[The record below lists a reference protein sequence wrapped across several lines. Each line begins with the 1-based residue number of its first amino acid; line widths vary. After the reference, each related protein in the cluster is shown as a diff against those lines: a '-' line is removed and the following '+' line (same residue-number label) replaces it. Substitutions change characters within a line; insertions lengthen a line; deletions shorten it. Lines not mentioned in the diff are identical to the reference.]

1 MQLVRTQKILYNHEF
16 RIRLLAD
23 NSDAEYI
30 RLVKKLPDCRWSNH
44 LNSWHTVNIENHI
57 QYFNKIFPSYI
68 RFIAGSPSHYIP
80 KIDENLSEKRI
91 SILKNIADKSLTFK
105 FSFDRELEVLIQK
118 SGGFPHYFNGKEWKI
133 KDALEINENLR
144 SYLQNANYC
153 IEYKSVP
160 EGDKDIIIFPTEI
173 RKSEE
178 KFREYLVSSNYSKR
192 TIEQYVSNVSQ
203 FMGSSFRNSGLSV
216 EGIRDYMEEMSIN
229 RNLSRSCQNQFI
241 NSLKVYYR
249 YKYGY
254 GIGRAE
260 LQRPRRDSSRPVILT
275 KNEVSK
281 IIKFIPNLKH
291 ITLISIIYQT
301 GITVGETV
309 SIRPD
314 DIDKVKS
321 QIFIQGRKDNPGR
334 IVPLPGELMDKI
346 DCYQDCYHP
355 KNYLFEGYGG
365 TRYSERS
372 IQKVMKK
379 YVQKAG
385 IKKRASAQT
394 LRHSFACNM
403 ATQGIDRGE
412 LQHMLGH
419 SSKKSTGIY
428 WKMVGNGDKG

>member
-23 NSDAEYI
+23 NSDARYI
-30 RLVKKLPDCRWSNH
+30 RLVRKLPDCRWSNH
-44 LNSWHTVNIENHI
+44 LNSWHTDNIENHI

-68 RFIAGSPSHYIP
+68 RFIAGSPSLYIP

-91 SILKNIADKSLTFK
+91 SIIKNISDKSLTFK

-118 SGGFPHYFNGKEWKI
+118 SGGFPQLDNGKEWKI
-133 KDALEINENLR
+133 KNALEINQNLR

-153 IEYKSVP
+153 IEFKSVP
-160 EGDKDIIIFPTEI
+160 EEDKDFTIFPSEI
-173 RKSEE
+173 RKNVE
-178 KFREYLVSSNYSKR
+178 KFREYLVFSNYSKR
-192 TIEQYVSNVSQ
+192 TIDQYASNVSQ
-203 FMGSSFRNSGLSV
+203 FMCSSVGNSCLNI
-216 EGIRDYMEEMSIN
+216 EDIRDYIEEMSIN
-229 RNLSRSCQNQFI
+229 RNLSRSCQNQII

-249 YKYGY
+249 YKYGH
-254 GIGRAE
+254 GIDRSE
-260 LQRPRRDSSRPVILT
+260 LQRPRRDSSRPAILT

-281 IIKFIPNLKH
+281 IIKLIPNLKH
-291 ITLISIIYQT
+291 STLISTIYLT

-314 DIDKVKS
+314 DIDKVNS
-321 QIFIQGRKDNPGR
+321 QIFIRGRKDNPGR
-334 IVPLPGELMDKI
+334 TVPLPGELIEKI
-346 DCYQDCYHP
+346 DCYQNCYHP

-372 IQKVMKK
+372 IQKVLKK

-385 IKKRASAQT
+385 IKKRASVQT
-394 LRHSFACNM
+394 LRHSYACNL
-403 ATQGIDRGE
+403 AAQGIDIGE
-412 LQHMLGH
+412 IQHRMGL
-419 SSKKSTGIY
+419 SSRKSTGIY